1 MVPRGNAGAY
11 ESCWKVVYGPNWATA
26 AKAAS
31 SSLVVP
37 VGSCVPRGE
46 AAAVAGSLAIPSPLG
61 RGVAGGAL
69 KSANTDGLVEAPGIG
84 AADRRFR
91 GVGSLPT
98 VTIEVTMVS
107 EGSSAAGA
115 VSGLSADRRLL
126 ASLALR
132 RAALRS
138 ARLILTSRTR
148 TVAGSNANTFCAKT
162 KNSSTRSSP

>member
-37 VGSCVPRGE
+37 AGSCGPRGLT
-46 AAAVAGSLAIPSPLG
+46 AAVFGSLPIPSPLG
-61 RGVAGGAL
+61 RGVAGGTLL
-69 KSANTDGLVEAPGIG
+69 KSANTDGLAPGIG

-107 EGSSAAGA
+107 EGSSAAGV

-138 ARLILTSRTR
+138 ALLILTSRTR